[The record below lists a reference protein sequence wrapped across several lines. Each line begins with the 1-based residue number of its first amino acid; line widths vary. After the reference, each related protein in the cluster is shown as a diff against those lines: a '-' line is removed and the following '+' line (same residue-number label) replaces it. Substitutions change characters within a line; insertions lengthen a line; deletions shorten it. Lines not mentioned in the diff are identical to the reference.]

1 MSVTQGAL
9 RGGRLPRA
17 AAWPLLFAQVG
28 LGVTLEGRHTCVA
41 LAEEWGR
48 DALLVGAG
56 AQGAL
61 RAVGIVPQ
69 GLTCYVSSAV
79 ISPKNGCCDRQPGA
93 GHEEA

>member
-1 MSVTQGAL
+1 MMLAGC
-9 RGGRLPRA
+9 
-17 AAWPLLFAQVG
+17 
-28 LGVTLEGRHTCVA
+28 HTCVA

-61 RAVGIVPQ
+61 RAVSMVRQ
-69 GLTCYVSSAV
+69 CLTCCVSSAV
-79 ISPKNGCCDRQPGA
+79 ISPKNGCCDHRPGA